1 MEQGAGPSEVGSTL
15 HGPSSMEQE
24 QKADEIR
31 AEAKKSVQCS
41 VGSVQQE
48 EAADE
53 VRTPSSQRPQSEGS
67 K

>member
-1 MEQGAGPSEVGSTL
+1 
-15 HGPSSMEQE
+15 MEQE